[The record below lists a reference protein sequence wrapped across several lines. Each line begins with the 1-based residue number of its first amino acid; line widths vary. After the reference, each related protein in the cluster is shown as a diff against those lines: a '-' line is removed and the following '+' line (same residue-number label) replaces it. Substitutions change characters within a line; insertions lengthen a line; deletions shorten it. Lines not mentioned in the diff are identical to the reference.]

1 MTRQLVDLGYNHTER
16 QAAAAASVSVAAA
29 RSHWIALW
37 CSKISPRPTLKCQP
51 KCQNIKTAAAADAR
65 CGHLFTGGI
74 SVFYLQFS
82 STFCFAP
89 QPYTRLGVVSSH
101 PHFNPIELG
110 QLNSS
115 QIGQLDLLFHTYT
128 YLVSRVGTL
137 QNTDWL
143 VSNIIFA
150 PKVCKVRSD
159 KLQLPAGA
167 LWERKWLS
175 HQVKLFRSLNFFIF
189 ALCFCEPQE
198 INAQ

>member
-1 MTRQLVDLGYNHTER
+1 MFQNQSQTHS
-16 QAAAAASVSVAAA
+16 QASTQVSKLQNCRWRWRSVWTSLY
-29 RSHWIALW
+29 WWNL
-37 CSKISPRPTLKCQP
+37 CFSPTIFEHFFFAQQP
-51 KCQNIKTAAAADAR
+51 FK
-65 CGHLFTGGI
+65 
-74 SVFYLQFS
+74 
-82 STFCFAP
+82 
-89 QPYTRLGVVSSH
+89 RLGVVSSH

-143 VSNIIFA
+143 VSNIIFS

-167 LWERKWLS
+167 MWEGKCLGN
-175 HQVKLFRSLNFFIF
+175 QVKLFRSLIFFIF
-189 ALCFCEPQE
+189 ALWFFELRE
-198 INAQ
+198 INAR